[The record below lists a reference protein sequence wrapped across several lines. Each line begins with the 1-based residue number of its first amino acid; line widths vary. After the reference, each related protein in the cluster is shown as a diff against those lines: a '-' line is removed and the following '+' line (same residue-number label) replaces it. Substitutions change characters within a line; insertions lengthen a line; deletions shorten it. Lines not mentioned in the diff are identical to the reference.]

1 MRPIL
6 FEIGNLSIYSYGFF
20 VALGIAVAT
29 LWMIYQ
35 SKKWNKTPD
44 IVLDCVLI
52 AVISGVIGARLFYV
66 FLYEADYYLD
76 HPLEILFIQQ
86 GGLAFYGGLLT
97 GLLAVVLYLLIR
109 RIPVLSFLDFAAPAT
124 ALGYVIARFGCF
136 MNGCCYGMAT
146 TLPWGVV
153 FPAVDG
159 LTRHP
164 TQIYSMLAGLLIFII
179 LVWKSQKGI
188 RFPGQLFSLFLIL
201 YGLFRSVIELFR
213 ENTELA
219 GGPSEA
225 SLVALLLSVM
235 GGVLYG
241 FFYFLSKRV
250 KGIPPQDS

>member
-29 LWMIYQ
+29 LWMVYQ
-35 SKKWNKTPD
+35 SKKWDISPD
-44 IVLDCVLI
+44 LVLDCVLI

-66 FLYEADYYLD
+66 FLYQADYYLA

-86 GGLAFYGGLLT
+86 GGLAFYGGLLA
-97 GLLAVVLYLLIR
+97 GLLAVVIYLLIR
-109 RIPVLSFLDFAAPAT
+109 RVPIFSFLDFAAPAT
-124 ALGYVIARFGCF
+124 ALGYAIARFGCF
-136 MNGCCYGMAT
+136 MNGCCYGKAT
-146 TLPWGVV
+146 TVPWGVV

-188 RFPGQLFSLFLIL
+188 RFHGQLFSLFIIF

-213 ENTELA
+213 ENTELT

-225 SLVALLLSVM
+225 SLVALLLAVM
-235 GGVLYG
+235 GGVLYC
-241 FFYFLSKRV
+241 FLYFLSRRV
-250 KGIPPQDS
+250 KGDPPQV

>member
-29 LWMIYQ
+29 LWMIYH
-35 SKKWNKTPD
+35 SKRWNKTPD
-44 IVLDCVLI
+44 LVLDCVLI

-66 FLYEADYYLD
+66 FLYEADYYLA

-86 GGLAFYGGLLT
+86 GGLAFYGGLLS
-97 GLLAVVLYLLIR
+97 GLLAIVIYLLIR
-109 RIPVLSFLDFAAPAT
+109 RIAVLPFFVFFAPAT

-136 MNGCCYGMAT
+136 MNGCCYGKET
-146 TLPWGVV
+146 TVPWGVV

-164 TQIYSMLAGLLIFII
+164 TQIYSMLAGLLIFIL

-188 RFPGQLFSLFLIL
+188 RFPGQIFSLFIIF

-213 ENTELA
+213 ENTELT

-225 SLVALLLSVM
+225 SLVALLLAVM
-235 GGVLYG
+235 GGVLY
-241 FFYFLSKRV
+241 YVLSRRV
-250 KGIPPQDS
+250 KGIPPQV